1 MDSMFDVVFDRVFGH
16 EGGYS
21 DNPADPGNWTG
32 GKVGKGELLGTKYG
46 IAANTYPGINI
57 KELTENQAKA
67 IYYEDWWVTLD
78 MQRFCKAMQFQM
90 FDAAFNHGMRNAS
103 KMLQRAVKVK
113 DDGIIGPRTMKAAK
127 AMDENDKLLRF
138 LSYRLRFF
146 TDLGTFDTFGKGW
159 SRRIADN
166 LLYAAED
173 NE

>member
-32 GKVGKGELLGTKYG
+32 GKIGVGKLLGTKYG

-67 IYYEDWWVTLD
+67 IYYEDWWVALD
-78 MQRFCKAMQFQM
+78 MQRFCRPMQFQM

-103 KMLQRAVKVK
+103 KMFQRAVGSK
-113 DDGIIGPRTMKAAK
+113 DDGIIGPRTMKAAQ
-127 AMDENDKLLRF
+127 AMDENDKLMRF
-138 LSYRLRFF
+138 LSYRLSFYA
-146 TDLGTFDTFGKGW
+146 DLGTFDTFGRGW
-159 SRRIADN
+159 TRRVAQN